1 MTYPGYL
8 RDKARQMRV
17 EHSLTIDEIAE
28 RLALSRTTVF
38 HWVRDLPIE
47 RKGRPPTGGQL
58 KGSLAMQRKYR
69 LLRENAYA
77 DGLATFDVLAPD
89 PTFRDFVCLYL
100 AEGSKR
106 DRNKVQVCNSDPA
119 VMILCHDWL
128 NRLTDP
134 APALLRP
141 VPRRP
146 GSRRTQAVLGEQP
159 GDSASRSPA
168 VAEVKQRPARHAHV
182 ALCSWSALDLGQRH
196 LAPSTGRRL
205 DGPAASGLGLDSL
218 NIGA

>member
-1 MTYPGYL
+1 
-8 RDKARQMRV
+8 MRV

-77 DGLATFDVLAPD
+77 DGLATFDVLARD

-128 NRLTDP
+128 NRLTDRP
-134 APALLRP
+134 QRYSVQYHADQDHDELRRFWASSLGIAPAAVQLLPKSNSGRLATRTWRCVHGVLSISVNDTLLRAR
-141 VPRRP
+141 VGGWMDR
-146 GSRRTQAVLGEQP
+146 L
-159 GDSASRSPA
+159 PA
-168 VAEVKQRPARHAHV
+168 G
-182 ALCSWSALDLGQRH
+182 WD
-196 LAPSTGRRL
+196 
-205 DGPAASGLGLDSL
+205 
-218 NIGA
+218 